1 MALGKCRS
9 LSFGKAAKLPQDLLG
24 GASLGGKL
32 EETVGR
38 CCWLGAAGR
47 RREEVQMPT
56 TSTRTLG
63 EKIDLELALCAV
75 RKELCFGLVFFFF
88 CGGWVVVFRFLGFIL
103 D

>member
-1 MALGKCRS
+1 
-9 LSFGKAAKLPQDLLG
+9 
-24 GASLGGKL
+24 
-32 EETVGR
+32 
-38 CCWLGAAGR
+38 
-47 RREEVQMPT
+47 MPT

-88 CGGWVVVFRFLGFIL
+88 GGGWVVVFRFLGFIL